1 MEKLSRAQLRPLRC
15 LAVVAFCW
23 ALLLPADV
31 FVTPSPKAKPPSQLT
46 RQAGSEEIAVATDSA
61 TSPLLAPL
69 KVASLGMGLLKPIF
83 AAEAKLQALGY
94 DEEEIRAKISEDVK
108 SAPVVVYTYGLSPFC
123 TEATKLLDSLG
134 AQYKEIQLAP
144 EWFLML
150 GESAAKRAELGAMY
164 GRALAAPGKA
174 RVSFSEALLHPPP
187 TLGTSMPH
195 IFIGGESIG
204 GLMEGERFRKL
215 DSVNLRPHILQD
227 LGWFHFTSRVSSQP
241 SCKLLVLF
249 RARRRERS

>member
-23 ALLLPADV
+23 ALLLPANV

-150 GESAAKRAELGAMY
+150 GESAGKRAELGAIY
-164 GRALAAPGKA
+164 GRAPAAPGEIKA
-174 RVSFSEALLHPPP
+174 VYLL
-187 TLGTSMPH
+187 
-195 IFIGGESIG
+195 
-204 GLMEGERFRKL
+204 
-215 DSVNLRPHILQD
+215 Q
-227 LGWFHFTSRVSSQP
+227 
-241 SCKLLVLF
+241 
-249 RARRRERS
+249 